1 MDLISHAS
9 TSLAGDAQLPG
20 DKSIS
25 HRALL
30 LGALACGT
38 SRIEGLLDG
47 ADVRAT
53 RAALEALGVVVERTA
68 GAVEVAG
75 LGVGGLQAPTDVV
88 DLGNSGT
95 GVRLLMGVLAGHDFS
110 AFLTG
115 DASLR
120 RRPMGRVSEPLAAM
134 GARFTASPGGRLPL
148 VVTGPARLQPL
159 HWESPVASAQ
169 VKSAILLAGLH
180 AAGRTSVTEPAPS
193 RDHTENMLAAMG
205 ATVSRETLEDGRRR
219 VAVDGEPELAP
230 LRLTVPADPSSAA
243 FPLVAALLVPGST
256 VRLPGVGL
264 NPTRTGLLDV
274 LARMG
279 ADIVV
284 EERREHGGEPVGDLE
299 VRGDELAAVEVPPA
313 AAPAMIDEYPILA
326 VAAALAR
333 GRTVMH
339 GLGELRVKE
348 TDRLAAMAAGL
359 AAAGVEVEAGEDWLA
374 VTGSGG
380 VAPPG
385 GAVVDAD
392 HDHRIAMSFAVLGL
406 AARDTIRVRGAETIE
421 TSFPGF
427 VELMVGLGARLET
440 A

>member
-9 TSLAGDAQLPG
+9 YPLAGDAVLPG

-53 RAALEALGVVVERTA
+53 RRALEALGVGVERRG
-68 GAVEVAG
+68 GAIEVAG
-75 LGVGGLQAPTDVV
+75 LGVGGLHPPGDVL

-95 GVRLLMGVLAGHDFS
+95 GARLLMGVLAGHDFP

-134 GARFTASPGGRLPL
+134 GARFTTSAGGRLPL
-148 VVTGPARLQPL
+148 VVTGAPRLQPL
-159 HWESPVASAQ
+159 DWRSAIASAQ

-180 AAGRTSVTEPAPS
+180 APGRTAVTEPALS

-205 ATVSRETLEDGRRR
+205 ATVTRERLTEGGHR
-219 VAVDGEPELAP
+219 VAVDGEPELEP
-230 LRLTVPADPSSAA
+230 LDLTVPADPSSAA
-243 FPLVAALLVPGST
+243 FPLIAALLVPGSA

-274 LARMG
+274 LVRMG
-279 ADIVV
+279 ARIAI
-284 EERREHGGEPVGDLE
+284 EHRRELGGEPVGDL
-299 VRGDELAAVEVPPA
+299 VVGSGELAAVEVPA
-313 AAPAMIDEYPILA
+313 EAAPAMIDEYPILA
-326 VAAALAR
+326 VAAAMAR
-333 GRTVMH
+333 GRTVMR
-339 GLGELRVKE
+339 GIGELRVKE
-348 TDRLAAMAAGL
+348 TDRLAAMATGL
-359 AAAGVEVEAGEDWLA
+359 AAAGIEVEAGEDWLA
-374 VTGSGG
+374 VHGTGG
-380 VAPPG
+380 APPRG

-406 AARDTIRVRGAETIE
+406 AAEASIRVRGAETIE

-427 VELMVGLGARLET
+427 VGLMTGLGAPLET

>member
-1 MDLISHAS
+1 MDLISYAS
-9 TSLAGDAQLPG
+9 HPLAGDGVLPG

-30 LGALACGT
+30 LSALACGT
-38 SRIEGLLDG
+38 SRIRGLLEG

-53 RAALEALGVVVERTA
+53 RRAVEALGVMIEDTG

-75 LGVGGLQAPTDVV
+75 LGVGGLHPPGDVL

-95 GVRLLMGVLAGHDFS
+95 GARLLMGVLAGHDFP

-120 RRPMGRVSEPLAAM
+120 RRPMARVSEPLAAM
-134 GARFTASPGGRLPL
+134 GARFTTTAGGRLPL

-159 HWESPVASAQ
+159 HWRSAVASAQ

-180 AAGRTSVTEPAPS
+180 TAGRTAVTEPAPS

-205 ATVSRETLEDGRRR
+205 ATVTRETLADGRHR

-230 LRLTVPADPSSAA
+230 LDLIVPADPSSAA
-243 FPLVAALLVPGST
+243 FPLVAALLLPGSA
-256 VRLPGVGL
+256 VRLLGVGL
-264 NPTRTGLLDV
+264 NPTRTGLLAV
-274 LARMG
+274 LERMG
-279 ADIVV
+279 ARIAI
-284 EERREHGGEPVGDLE
+284 ENRRELGGEPVGDL
-299 VRGDELAAVEVPPA
+299 VARGSELVAVEVPA
-313 AAPAMIDEYPILA
+313 EAAPAMIDEYPVLA
-326 VAAALAR
+326 VAAALAN
-333 GRTVMH
+333 GRTVMR
-339 GLGELRVKE
+339 GIGELRVKE

-359 AAAGVEVEAGEDWLA
+359 TAAGVEVETGDDWLA
-374 VTGSGG
+374 VHGTAG
-380 VAPPG
+380 ARPRG

-406 AARDTIRVRGAETIE
+406 AAQERVRVRGAETIA

-427 VELMVGLGARLET
+427 VELMTGLGARLET